1 MHNRYLC
8 DDMNPCFA
16 IIDKNTLTSTSL
28 RGMLWEIYDH
38 VEIHIYKTMEEMI
51 RDSNR
56 HFVHFFVST
65 EILFSNADEFETLKD
80 QTTVLAEGV
89 NEAIVKAGF
98 KVLDCTASEKELR
111 DRLMEIELERR
122 WYMSNDT
129 ARKRRIADRLSDR
142 EKEVLILIVK
152 GLINKEI
159 AEKLNFSVPT
169 AIFHRN
175 NVCDKLQTRSIG
187 KLTVYAVLSGLIDIS
202 EI

>member
-1 MHNRYLC
+1 
-8 DDMNPCFA
+8 MNPCFA
-16 IIDKNTLTSTSL
+16 IIDKNTLASMSL
-28 RGMLWEIYDH
+28 RSMLWELYDH
-38 VEIHIYKTMEEMI
+38 VEIHIYKTMDEMI

-80 QTTVLAEGV
+80 QTTVLAEGS
-89 NEAIVKAGF
+89 NESIMNAGF
-98 KVLDCTASEKELR
+98 KSLDCTETEKVIR

-122 WYMSNDT
+122 WYMTDET

-142 EKEVLILIVK
+142 EKEVLVLIVK
-152 GLINKEI
+152 GFINKEI
-159 AEKLNFSVPT
+159 AQYLNISVPT

-175 NVCDKLQTRSIG
+175 NVCEKLQTRSIG

>member
-1 MHNRYLC
+1 
-8 DDMNPCFA
+8 MNPCFA
-16 IIDKNTLTSTSL
+16 IIDRNTLTSTSL

-38 VEIHIYKTMEEMI
+38 VEIHIYKNMEEMI

-80 QTTVLAEGV
+80 QTTVLAEGG
-89 NEAIVKAGF
+89 NEAIEKAGF
-98 KVLDCTASEKELR
+98 RLLDCTSCEKELR

-122 WYMSNDT
+122 WYMTDET

-142 EKEVLILIVK
+142 EKEVLVLIVK

-159 AEKLNFSVPT
+159 AERLSISVPT
-169 AIFHRN
+169 AVFHRN
-175 NVCDKLQTRSIG
+175 NICDKLQTRSIG

>member
-1 MHNRYLC
+1 
-8 DDMNPCFA
+8 MNPCFA
-16 IIDKNTLTSTSL
+16 IIDKNSLTSTSL

-38 VEIHIYKTMEEMI
+38 VEIHIYKTMEDMI

-65 EILFSNADEFETLKD
+65 EILFSNADEFETLKG
-80 QTTVLAEGV
+80 QTTVLAEGM
-89 NEAIVKAGF
+89 NEAIAKAGF

-122 WYMSNDT
+122 WYMSDEN
-129 ARKRRIADRLSDR
+129 ARKRRIADRLSER

-152 GLINKEI
+152 GMINKEI
-159 AEKLNFSVPT
+159 AERLNISVPT

>member
-1 MHNRYLC
+1 
-8 DDMNPCFA
+8 MNPCFA

-129 ARKRRIADRLSDR
+129 ARKRRIADRLSAPI
-142 EKEVLILIVK
+142 K
-152 GLINKEI
+152 
-159 AEKLNFSVPT
+159 
-169 AIFHRN
+169 
-175 NVCDKLQTRSIG
+175 
-187 KLTVYAVLSGLIDIS
+187 KLTSNPSANKQMFPAMEVNKVGKKNSLNLLLNNS
-202 EI
+202 

>member
-1 MHNRYLC
+1 
-8 DDMNPCFA
+8 MNPCFA
-16 IIDKNTLTSTSL
+16 IINRNTLGSISL

-38 VEIHIYKTMEEMI
+38 VEVHIYRTLDEMI

-65 EILFSNADEFETLKD
+65 DILFSNADEFETLKG
-80 QTTVLAEGV
+80 QTTVLAEGC
-89 NEAIVKAGF
+89 NEAISKAGF
-98 KVLDCTASEKELR
+98 KVLDCTKKEKEIK

-122 WYMSNDT
+122 WHKT
-129 ARKRRIADRLSDR
+129 EGAEHGRRIADSLSAR

-152 GLINKEI
+152 GMINKEI
-159 AEKLNFSVPT
+159 AERLEISTPT
-169 AIFHRN
+169 VIFHRN
-175 NVCDKLQTRSIG
+175 NICEKLRTRSIG

>member
-1 MHNRYLC
+1 
-8 DDMNPCFA
+8 MNPCFA
-16 IIDKNTLTSTSL
+16 IIDRNTLTSTSL

-65 EILFSNADEFETLKD
+65 EILFNNADEFETLKD
-80 QTTVLAEGV
+80 QTTVLAEGR
-89 NEAIVKAGF
+89 NEAIEKAGF
-98 KVLDCTASEKELR
+98 RLLDCTVSEKELR
-111 DRLMEIELERR
+111 DRLMESELERR
-122 WYMSNDT
+122 WYMTDET

-142 EKEVLILIVK
+142 EKEVLVLIVK

-159 AEKLNFSVPT
+159 AEQLSISVPT

-175 NVCDKLQTRSIG
+175 NICDKLKTRSIG

-202 EI
+202 DI

>member
-1 MHNRYLC
+1 MQNRYLC
-8 DDMNPCFA
+8 LDMNPCFA
-16 IIDKNTLTSTSL
+16 IIDKNTLSSTSL
-28 RGMLWEIYDH
+28 RGMLWEVYDH
-38 VEIHIYKTMEEMI
+38 VEIHIYRTMNEMI

-80 QTTVLAEGV
+80 QTTVLAEGS
-89 NEAIVKAGF
+89 NESIEKVGF
-98 KVLDCTASEKELR
+98 KVLDCTASEKVLR

-122 WYMSNDT
+122 WYMNEGA

-142 EKEVLILIVK
+142 EKEVLVLIVK

-159 AEKLNFSVPT
+159 AEQLKISVPT

-175 NVCDKLQTRSIG
+175 NICEKLQTRSIG

-202 EI
+202 DI

>member
-1 MHNRYLC
+1 
-8 DDMNPCFA
+8 MNPCFA
-16 IIDKNTLTSTSL
+16 IIDRNTLTSTSL

-38 VEIHIYKTMEEMI
+38 VEIHIYKNREEMI

-65 EILFSNADEFETLKD
+65 EILFNNADEFETLKD
-80 QTTVLAEGV
+80 QTTVLAEGR
-89 NEAIVKAGF
+89 NEAIEKAGF
-98 KVLDCTASEKELR
+98 RLLDCTVSEKELR
-111 DRLMEIELERR
+111 DKLMEIELERR
-122 WYMSNDT
+122 WYMTDET

-142 EKEVLILIVK
+142 EKEVLVLIVK

-159 AEKLNFSVPT
+159 AERLSISVPT

-175 NVCDKLQTRSIG
+175 NICEKLQTRSIG